1 MAPLYVP
8 CGPCDASA
16 PLHSGADVDYPE
28 SPPYGGDHDLA
39 WADCT
44 GTIYPEPIRSENAVH
59 SLEHGAVWVTY
70 APDLGA
76 QDIEVLEALVA
87 GVDHTMLSLYEDL
100 DAAVSV
106 QSWGRQLK
114 VDFADDPRLEAFVRI
129 YRLNPETTPEI
140 GATCSSPEFAASP
153 RGPGS

>member
-59 SLEHGAVWVTY
+59 SLEHGAVWVT
-70 APDLGA
+70 
-76 QDIEVLEALVA
+76 
-87 GVDHTMLSLYEDL
+87 
-100 DAAVSV
+100 
-106 QSWGRQLK
+106 
-114 VDFADDPRLEAFVRI
+114 
-129 YRLNPETTPEI
+129 
-140 GATCSSPEFAASP
+140 
-153 RGPGS
+153 